1 MHFRPERVDKK
12 SEFRYTERRIKADLT
27 EICRFYT
34 IYVKKFMRE
43 IFDYYNIFFVQGKLL
58 LIYKNTTN
66 RDL

>member
-1 MHFRPERVDKK
+1 MHFRLERVDKK

-27 EICRFYT
+27 EICRSYT

-43 IFDYYNIFFVQGKLL
+43 IFDYYNIFFVQEKLL